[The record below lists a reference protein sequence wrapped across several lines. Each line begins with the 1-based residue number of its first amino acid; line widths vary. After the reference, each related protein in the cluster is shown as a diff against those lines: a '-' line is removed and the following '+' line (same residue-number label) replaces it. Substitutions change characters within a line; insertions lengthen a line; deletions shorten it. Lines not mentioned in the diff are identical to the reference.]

1 MNKNHLEIAE
11 KYFVVLS
18 LTFFSTGGLNIGGT
32 ADTPGIIPDLIIT
45 SLRYFIWVTSAFLT
59 CLSWK
64 KALPIAGRDIFIWI
78 LTIITSSSSVWS
90 VYPEHT
96 QKYMRELW
104 LMSSFGL
111 YFATRFSIK
120 EQLRLVAWTLGIG
133 AILSAYFALRVTGI
147 GKHWGFHQGAWKG
160 IYDYKNSLGSLMVL
174 GSLAFFLLPIENPKH
189 RKYKWGGFILTLIVM
204 LFSTSKTSLVLSFLL
219 IFILWFYR
227 NFQWQGKITVMY
239 LDIAILISGCVGT
252 IVFSQWADIL
262 AGLGKDPTLTGRT
275 LMWGVALNRLDE
287 RFWLGFGRGAYWAPD
302 SKYAIE
308 TGQSITQSFVPPH
321 IHNGFIEI
329 ALDVGFI
336 GLSIFIISFV
346 ITYFRA
352 LKLAYAT
359 KNSEDVWPLA
369 IWLFLMLNNM
379 TESYLMRNTN
389 LYWVLY
395 ITIALSMK
403 PILKLSNK
411 IN

>member
-1 MNKNHLEIAE
+1 MKGKNLEIAE
-11 KYFVVLS
+11 KCFVVLS

-32 ADTPGIIPDLIIT
+32 ADLPGIIPDSILT
-45 SLRYFIWVTSAFLT
+45 TLRYSIWVTSAFLT

-78 LTIITSSSSVWS
+78 LTIITSSSIVWS

-96 QKYMRELW
+96 LKYMRELW
-104 LMSSFGL
+104 LMTSFGL
-111 YFATRFSIK
+111 YFSTRFSIK
-120 EQLRLVAWTLGIG
+120 EQLKLVAWTLGIG
-133 AILSAYFALRVTGI
+133 AILSAYFGLRVTGI
-147 GKHWGFHQGAWKG
+147 GRHWGTHQGAWKG
-160 IYDYKNSLGSLMVL
+160 IYDYKNTLGSLMVL
-174 GSLAFFLLPIENPKH
+174 GSLAFFLLPIDNPKN
-189 RKYKWGGFILTLIVM
+189 RKYKWGGFVLMLILM
-204 LFSTSKTSLVLSFLL
+204 LLSTSKTSLVLSFLL
-219 IFILWFYR
+219 IFILSFYR
-227 NFQWQGKITVMY
+227 NFQWQGKITVIY

-262 AGLGKDPTLTGRT
+262 GGLGKDPTLTGRT

-308 TGQSITQSFVPPH
+308 TGQSVTQSFVPPH

-336 GLSIFIISFV
+336 GLSFFLISFA

-369 IWLFLMLNNM
+369 IWLFLFLNNI

-389 LYWVLY
+389 LFWVLY
-395 ITIALSMK
+395 ITIALSVM
-403 PILKLSNK
+403 PRYKLHK
-411 IN
+411 K